1 MPLFML
7 VKVRQAI
14 PKNGNFPNLQKYPDD
29 R

>member
-1 MPLFML
+1 MPLFLL

-14 PKNGNFPNLQKYPDD
+14 SKMHDSPNLQKYPDD